1 MNENYGGL
9 IKELRESTGL
19 SQAKFGEAL
28 GGIPV
33 RTLQDWEAE
42 KRNPP
47 AWVVELISYKVQ
59 NDPQFKIQK

>member
-1 MNENYGGL
+1 MNESYGSF
-9 IKELRESTGL
+9 IKKLRESTGL
-19 SQAKFGEAL
+19 SQEKFGEAL

-59 NDPQFKIQK
+59 NDTQFEIHK

>member
-19 SQAKFGEAL
+19 SQAKFGVAL

-33 RTLQDWEAE
+33 RTLQVWEAE